1 MQTYIIFTLTNLIYS
16 DIFSLTNKFAFA
28 NIFVLINIIP
38 KLSLLIKE
46 LNLGGTFYES
56 KIQT

>member
-16 DIFSLTNKFAFA
+16 DIFSLTNKVAFA
-28 NIFVLINIIP
+28 NIFVLITIIP
-38 KLSLLIKE
+38 NVSLLIKE
-46 LNLGGTFYES
+46 LNLGGTLYES